1 LFIHKPTTSEIRKP
15 DNPGPRFYIGLAV
28 FVLSFFMLPIGIV
41 LKSFVIDHFWK
52 GFVLAAFW
60 ISAPI
65 MKISSIAILGKAS
78 YLWIQ
83 YQIHFIYHH
92 VAKPHQ
98 VTPLR
103 YNIGLVLFILP
114 FLPNY
119 MFSFMPQ
126 LLPDSMTMRYI
137 IIISADMVFLSSLF
151 VLGGD
156 FWDKLRSLFIYTAR
170 AKFEEEPEADPPRD
184 K

>member
-1 LFIHKPTTSEIRKP
+1 MGLIVFII
-15 DNPGPRFYIGLAV
+15 
-28 FVLSFFMLPIGIV
+28 SFFMLPIGLV
-41 LKSFVIDHFWK
+41 LKGFVVGHFWK

-65 MKISSIAILGKAS
+65 MKISSIAILGKSS

-83 YQIHFIYHH
+83 YKMHFIYHH

-98 VTPLR
+98 VTPFR
-103 YNIGLVLFILP
+103 YNIGLVMFILP

-119 MFSFMPQ
+119 MFSFMPH
-126 LLPDSMTMRYI
+126 LLPDSLLLRYFI
-137 IIISADMVFLSSLF
+137 IIAADVVFLSSLF

-156 FWDKLRSLFIYTAR
+156 FWDKLRALFIYTAK
-170 AKFEEEPEADPPRD
+170 AKFKEERGKD
-184 K
+184 